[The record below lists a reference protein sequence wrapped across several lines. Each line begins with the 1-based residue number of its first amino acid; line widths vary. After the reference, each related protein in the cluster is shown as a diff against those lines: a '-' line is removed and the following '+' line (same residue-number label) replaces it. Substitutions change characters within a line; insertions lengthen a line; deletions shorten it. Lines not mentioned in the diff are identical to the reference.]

1 MVEDCCQ
8 DLCTLATPLVSPLW
22 KLCSVHDVNRIGP
35 AGVVVLAFA
44 RTRIFEVYYFRM
56 YLALVLVAAA
66 HALLLLPVLLALLG
80 PPPLPALDDKSALQ
94 ELPHGAEVEDED

>member
-1 MVEDCCQ
+1 LHGPILILHDKEVYY
-8 DLCTLATPLVSPLW
+8 LIKTSPL
-22 KLCSVHDVNRIGP
+22 H

-80 PPPLPALDDKSALQ
+80 PPPLPARDEKSPLH
-94 ELPHGAEVEDED
+94 ELPPGAELEDED